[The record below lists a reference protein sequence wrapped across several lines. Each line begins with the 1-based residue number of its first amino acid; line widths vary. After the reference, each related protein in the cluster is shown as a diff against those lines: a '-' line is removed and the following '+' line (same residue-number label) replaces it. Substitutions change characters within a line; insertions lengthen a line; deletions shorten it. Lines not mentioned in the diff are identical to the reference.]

1 MWFFIHRKF
10 LMMKRRCSWCLQ
22 SSAGIFGWH
31 SVDANEKYL
40 NILQKKLKFF
50 HRKTHKATEDD
61 VKTMLE
67 GKVPSTS
74 TAKCTT
80 TCVMQQFKVVR
91 WIFNKK
97 SRGKTDLVQLSFPIG
112 QEKWSNQVSRGRLWD
127 MFKIS
132 WSKWCRQRENGHW
145 KRSLWKMQSSW
156 YHWWVSLKKNSFF
169 LYEFSLILLSYF
181 QLWIQRYGC
190 HLHGNRG

>member
-1 MWFFIHRKF
+1 MFTEHCRYDWMAFS
-10 LMMKRRCSWCLQ
+10 RCEWK
-22 SSAGIFGWH
+22 IFKH
-31 SVDANEKYL
+31 FA
-40 NILQKKLKFF
+40 KKLKFS

-156 YHWWVSLKKNSFF
+156 YHWWVSLKKKTVS
-169 LYEFSLILLSYF
+169 LYTNDRWYYCLIFSCEFS
-181 QLWIQRYGC
+181 GMVATC
-190 HLHGNRG
+190 METEAKARGITLDSF